1 MQRNFGERVAMN
13 APIQGTA
20 ADIMKIAMLGVN
32 RELKKR
38 NMKSR
43 LIMQEHEELLMQA
56 YQDEVEEVQ
65 TILKDQM
72 EHAAELK
79 VPLIVDMHKGN
90 NWYEAK

>member
-1 MQRNFGERVAMN
+1 
-13 APIQGTA
+13 
-20 ADIMKIAMLGVN
+20 MKIAMLGVN

-43 LIMQEHEELLMQA
+43 LILQVHDELLIEA

-79 VPLIVDMHKGN
+79 VPLIVDMHNGN